1 MNEHEQKQ
9 EDLVGRSLKSS
20 HGERMVACTRVMA
33 AGGRQ
38 LIMPGDKL
46 CAVAS
51 PLLSVTLHVGKN
63 WQ

>member
-1 MNEHEQKQ
+1 MNEHEQEE
-9 EDLVGRSLKSS
+9 EDLVGRPLKSS

-38 LIMPGDKL
+38 LITHSDKL
-46 CAVAS
+46 CTVTS
-51 PLLSVTLHVGKN
+51 PLPSVTLHVGKH